1 MFPSRADHD
10 VSFIGHIRGLLGS
23 ETGLRASDIAVLSL
37 TRWSSREAV
46 VALEAAGIRTQD
58 LQETDARTDAV
69 HVGTIKRAKGLEF
82 AEVVVVQAP
91 GELLDQPADSD
102 SDDGTAETREFQRR
116 ELYVAMTRARHGLW
130 VGVA

>member
-1 MFPSRADHD
+1 MRAP
-10 VSFIGHIRGLLGS
+10 
-23 ETGLRASDIAVLSL
+23 
-37 TRWSSREAV
+37 TRSTSARSSAP
-46 VALEAAGIRTQD
+46 
-58 LQETDARTDAV
+58 
-69 HVGTIKRAKGLEF
+69 KGLEF

-91 GELLDQPADSD
+91 GELLDHPADSD